1 MFPAGPQTRPL
12 STRRRP
18 DGTDLGDHLNTLPDQ
33 RGTPGAKTGP
43 RRRTCL
49 FGHVLHRGVFLVVGG
64 RICTI
69 DGQTTTGRSPPKA
82 DITSGLTMRH
92 AASDAGSA
100 RHRLGRAYLSLAH
113 HQASARTGDA
123 QRSRTSAMIDPGD
136 QSNGALLEQ
145 YRRAS
150 VRPSH
155 RRFAS
160 GKVRRGGHWP
170 GRPSDDRAKK
180 SAKGKKSMNRDKKR
194 SLNPAKRI
202 IA

>member
-1 MFPAGPQTRPL
+1 M
-12 STRRRP
+12 
-18 DGTDLGDHLNTLPDQ
+18 
-33 RGTPGAKTGP
+33 
-43 RRRTCL
+43 
-49 FGHVLHRGVFLVVGG
+49 VVGALM
-64 RICTI
+64 CEI
-69 DGQTTTGRSPPKA
+69 DWQSTTGRSPPKA

-145 YRRAS
+145 YRRAGA
-150 VRPSH
+150 RPSH

-160 GKVRRGGHWP
+160 GKVRRSGHWP

-202 IA
+202 INCENKFTSSPSSQRDAPSQMKRISSFDLKSRLFDAYCT